1 MSTDRFPEALEMI
14 KTAEAV
20 FTADEFKDLATII
33 RRASDGLLSTEALL
47 SVVEDIR
54 VGVIGL
60 TDGLAALARTH

>member
-20 FTADEFKDLATII
+20 FTTDEFKDLAAII

-54 VGVIGL
+54 VGAIGL
-60 TDGLAALARTH
+60 TAGLAALARTH